1 MAGLFEYGIGGNEV
15 KPDASEAINAIPENR
30 TLLCQKLTDDESLFP
45 ETVNGLSTVEDVFR
59 HFKPNVDVS
68 FEDHEGSSVQE
79 NLTFRNVGDFTVKKL
94 TERSPFL
101 TDLNVQQEQYSKITK
116 QLKTNKVLRSMLENG
131 ETREAFVSV
140 LQALIAELQPED

>member
-45 ETVNGLSTVEDVFR
+45 ETVDGLSTVEAVFR

-79 NLTFRNVGDFTVKKL
+79 NLAFGNVGDFTVKKL

-101 TDLNVQQEQYSKITK
+101 VDLNMQQEQYSKITK

-140 LQALIAELQPED
+140 LQALIAELETED